1 MVVVPRERIPLA
13 LRGWGDA
20 AMEQQWVIDSTRI
33 RSDLGYE
40 ELVPRD
46 EAMQHTIAW
55 ERANPLS
62 DFQSTLFNYN
72 IKDSILAGR

>member
-46 EAMQHTIAW
+46 EAMQGLCVSGE
-55 ERANPLS
+55 ERRG
-62 DFQSTLFNYN
+62 STNTL
-72 IKDSILAGR
+72 LEGR